1 MTPIPDSVIV
11 WIPDCGAAEPDWAI
25 PPNGVG
31 TMTQVNIAG
40 IRDVEVDVSRFTD
53 EVKSYVFNY
62 GLKQMLNDVHASITA
77 KVEPNDA
84 KRNEQKIAAAE
95 KKLESLY
102 AGNVAQPRGANGDA
116 VGREM
121 RAMAEADLKG
131 KIRAI
136 GKKVG
141 DFDKKVWAEVV
152 AKQVAS
158 NEESYRMAAEAK
170 LAIKPA
176 AVETTDDVM
185 ALLGTVTHKDMLDMG
200 NTE

>member
-1 MTPIPDSVIV
+1 M
-11 WIPDCGAAEPDWAI
+11 
-25 PPNGVG
+25 
-31 TMTQVNIAG
+31 
-40 IRDVEVDVSRFTD
+40 
-53 EVKSYVFNY
+53 
-62 GLKQMLNDVHASITA
+62 
-77 KVEPNDA
+77 
-84 KRNEQKIAAAE
+84 
-95 KKLESLY
+95 
-102 AGNVAQPRGANGDA
+102 AQPRGANGDA

-176 AVETTDDVM
+176 AVETTDEVM